1 MPVSHLVTGG
11 TGFIGR
17 HLVGRL
23 LDRGDTVVVIA
34 REPSPASLA
43 ALAGHGDRLRIV
55 SGDLR
60 EERLGLA
67 DAELESLRGTLDHC
81 FHVAGLYDLEADAG
95 RLQEVNVEGTRRALA
110 LAGELGIG
118 TFHHVSSIAVAGAH
132 AGTFTEEMLEEG
144 QDLPHPYHRTKH
156 EAERLVRASPLAW
169 RIYRPGI
176 VVGHSGTGV
185 ADKPDGPYQLFK
197 AIQRLRRALPEWFPL
212 LGPELGRTNLVPV
225 DYVADA
231 IAFLALR
238 PGLDGR
244 AFHLVS
250 PEPQLIGDVLNTFA
264 RAAHAP
270 RLALRVDP
278 AIVGDRPLELA
289 RRLLRAPALARLARQ
304 GLERAGIPEAVLA
317 HVVLRPRLD
326 ASATMRELSGSGI
339 EPPPLEEYA
348 WKLWDYWERHLDP
361 ELDPSARLA
370 ERVAGRVVLITGAS
384 SGIGRA
390 AALRVAA
397 AGARTVLVARSV
409 DALEALRAEIAEA
422 GGEAHVEPCDLS
434 DFGAIDGLVARV
446 SRRFGA
452 VDVLV
457 NNAGRSIRRS
467 TALSY
472 ERFHDFERTIAL
484 NYLGAVKLTMGLLPE
499 MRRRRRGHVI
509 NVSSIGVQANP
520 PRFSA
525 YVASKAA
532 LDAWTRVVASETTGD
547 DVSFTTIHMP
557 LVRTPMIAPTRI
569 YDAFPIISPEAAAE
583 LVCDAIRRRPK
594 RIDTRLGTLA
604 EISYAAAPRL
614 VDAFLHRAYE
624 LFPDSPAARGEED
637 APPAAP
643 SREARAVAHVMR
655 GVYW

>member
-1 MPVSHLVTGG
+1 MTYLVTGA
-11 TGFIGR
+11 TGFVGR
-17 HLVGRL
+17 HVVARL
-23 LDRGDTVVVIA
+23 LERGGTVHVIA
-34 REPSPASLA
+34 RNPNA
-43 ALAGHGDRLRIV
+43 AVQALGDHGDRLRIIP
-55 SGDLR
+55 GDLA
-60 EERLGLA
+60 EERLGLG
-67 DAELESLRGTLDHC
+67 DAVVDSLRGRVEHF
-81 FHVAGLYDLEADAG
+81 FHVAGLYDLEADPGA
-95 RLQEVNVEGTRRALA
+95 LEEVNVAGTRRVLA
-110 LAGELGIG
+110 LARELEVA
-118 TFHHVSSIAVAGAH
+118 TLHHVSSIAVAGSH
-132 AGTFTEEMLEEG
+132 SGTFSEEMLEEG
-144 QDLPHPYHRTKH
+144 QDLPHAYHRTKY
-156 EAERLVRASPLAW
+156 EAERLVRRSPLAW
-169 RIYRPGI
+169 RVYRPAI
-176 VVGHSGTGV
+176 VVGHSRTGV

-197 AIQRLRRALPEWFPL
+197 GIQKLRGALPEWFPL
-212 LGPELGRTNLVPV
+212 LGPELGHTNLVPV

-231 IAFLALR
+231 IDFLAHR
-238 PGLDGR
+238 PGLDRR

-250 PEPQLIGDVLNTFA
+250 PEPQLVGDVLNTFA

-289 RRLLRAPALARLARQ
+289 RRLLSVPPLTRVARLL
-304 GLERAGIPEAVLA
+304 LERLAVPEAILA
-317 HVVLRPRLD
+317 HVVLRPRFD
-326 ASATMRELSGSGI
+326 VRATTAALEGSGI
-339 EPPPLEEYA
+339 AVPSLDDYA
-348 WKLWDYWERHLDP
+348 WRLWDFWERHLDP
-361 ELDPSARLA
+361 ALDPHARLA
-370 ERVAGRVVLITGAS
+370 DRVAGRVVLITGAS

-390 AALRVAA
+390 AALRLAA

-409 DALEALRAEIAEA
+409 DALDAVRDEIVAG

-434 DFGAIDGLVARV
+434 DVAAIDALVGRV
-446 SRRFGA
+446 TGRFGA

-532 LDAWTRVVASETTGD
+532 LDAWTRVVASETAGE
-547 DVSFTTIHMP
+547 DVAFTTIHMP

-569 YDAFPIISPEAAAE
+569 YDAFPIISPDEAAE
-583 LVCDAIRRRPK
+583 LICDAVRRRPK
-594 RIDTRLGTLA
+594 RIDTRLGSFA
-604 EISYAAAPRL
+604 ELSYAAAPKL
-614 VDAFLHRAYE
+614 VDALLHRAYE
-624 LFPDSPAARGEED
+624 VFPDSPAASGD
-637 APPAAP
+637 DGAAPVEP
-643 SREARAVAHVMR
+643 SREAMTLAHVMR